1 MHSSFERAGL
11 ILTIIIIISRGAT
24 YAWQYDIRHWSFLN
38 PVSTLNFY
46 QLSNLYFKASKFEM
60 YLT

>member
-11 ILTIIIIISRGAT
+11 ILTIIISRGAT
-24 YAWQYDIRHWSFLN
+24 YAWQYDVRDWSILN
-38 PVSTLNFY
+38 PVSTLNLY
-46 QLSNLYFKASKFEM
+46 QLSNLCFKGNKFEM